1 MPFGINAVVGEEQL
15 PTVFV
20 SIGDVTNDGPSG
32 KWIDPPEGIFTDYW
46 VVNRYERDRQRWML
60 GVTSPDGFNGDQ
72 VAFVQLAADTL
83 LLVSDWT
90 AERRG
95 EQPTIPQEEP
105 ADENL
110 VLLDDHYEPAQL
122 LLGANGQTAQYRISG
137 TYVYGFK
144 NPNQAQITYPRPPW
158 LADTFDR
165 IVSDGSKQTG
175 IIDANGAGGGEEASP
190 GSAGSQNSPTNPSQA
205 GLSSADFAQ
214 D

>member
-1 MPFGINAVVGEEQL
+1 MPTGTNAQVEQEELQQ
-15 PTVFV
+15 VYV
-20 SIGDVTNDGPSG
+20 NIGNVTNDGPPG

-46 VVNRYERDRQRWML
+46 VVNHYEKDRQRWML
-60 GVTSPDGFNGDQ
+60 GVTSPDGFQGDQ

-95 EQPTIPQEEP
+95 TKPKIPQEEP

-110 VLLDDHYEPAQL
+110 VRLDDHYEPAML
-122 LLGANGQTAQYRISG
+122 LLGANGQSAQWRISG

-144 NPNQAQITYPRPPW
+144 NPNQAQLTYPRPPW
-158 LADTFDR
+158 LADEFDR
-165 IVSDGSKQTG
+165 IVSDGDKESN
-175 IIDANGAGGGEEASP
+175 IIDAGSNAASEGASP
-190 GSAGSQNSPTNPSQA
+190 GSPGAASQGNLAFP
-205 GLSSADFAQ
+205 Q